1 MSEETSNGAPP
12 SKRKRTTPVIP
23 KTPLE
28 AQKIQLEKLMA
39 DPNKEVVIPE
49 LRKDQQY
56 PEPPEF
62 MRFYM
67 GSSAG
72 AGSEVFH
79 IYRHLRRKETLR
91 QNYIR
96 EEAEKEEKE
105 EEFQMKLAAN
115 KAKSEGSTAK
125 KRAKRLK
132 KKQNKKEAR
141 IVVQSS
147 GDPSASY
154 SSHKLEQEVEE
165 QQQEVEEQQQEV
177 DAKQQQE
184 VDAKQQQEV
193 DAKQQQEVEEQQQ
206 QEVDE
211 EREQKVDK
219 EAKSK

>member
-1 MSEETSNGAPP
+1 M
-12 SKRKRTTPVIP
+12 VH
-23 KTPLE
+23 L
-28 AQKIQLEKLMA
+28 
-39 DPNKEVVIPE
+39 
-49 LRKDQQY
+49 Y
-56 PEPPEF
+56 
-62 MRFYM
+62 
-67 GSSAG
+67 
-72 AGSEVFH
+72 VF
-79 IYRHLRRKETLR
+79 
-91 QNYIR
+91 
-96 EEAEKEEKE
+96 
-105 EEFQMKLAAN
+105 F
-115 KAKSEGSTAK
+115 
-125 KRAKRLK
+125 RLK

-184 VDAKQQQEV
+184 V
-193 DAKQQQEVEEQQQ
+193 EEQQQ